1 MDKVICF
8 IVILL
13 ILLIFIQLLFYSLIG
28 FFGLFKPIRDYEI
41 LEDSLK
47 FLFLIP
53 ACNEENVI
61 SDTLKKIKE
70 LNYNKNFYSVTCLVN
85 NSSDNTFNISSKYN
99 KTLDIKFTSEE
110 PKGKPYVLQK
120 YFSNENEWKEF
131 DYVIILD
138 ADNIIDRNFL
148 KEMNSQIL
156 TYGKNNVTVVQGYL
170 GIKNILTS
178 FMSSGYSA
186 SYFVAN
192 RTIQYAKHR
201 LGLNSTIG
209 GTGFS
214 LNTDYIKRF
223 GWNPKTYTEDFELQV
238 ELALANKR
246 TLWNHQAIVYDEKP
260 NSILASHKQR
270 LRWSQGHWR
279 VAFTTLPKQLLGF
292 FKVRSS
298 KDFLNKLETLIY
310 SFAMMRAPI
319 TILIILLGIGT
330 PLITRD
336 IPKIWSFLPI
346 WLILEIINYFVFPI
360 ICILTEGKI
369 IFKEEKNIILNIF
382 KFFKIYIAFFYSAFV
397 YIAAQIQ
404 GLFTCFLPQVSWDKT
419 AHNIGEKYV
428 IYGGNDND
436 NKNI

>member
-1 MDKVICF
+1 MEKISAY
-8 IVILL
+8 L
-13 ILLIFIQLLFYSLIG
+13 ILILILIVFIQLLFYSILG
-28 FFGLFKPIRDYEI
+28 FFGLFRPVRDYEI
-41 LEDSLK
+41 LEDKFK

-61 SDTLKKIKE
+61 RDTLKKIKS
-70 LNYNKNFYSVTCLVN
+70 LNYKKELFSATCLVN
-85 NSSDNTFNISSKYN
+85 NSSDNTFNIASDYTR
-99 KTLDIKFTSEE
+99 TLDIKFNQGE

-120 YFSNENEWKEF
+120 YFNNESEWRNY
-131 DYVIILD
+131 DYIVILD
-138 ADNIIDRNFL
+138 ADNIINKNFL

-156 TYGKNNVTVVQGYL
+156 TYGRENVTVVQGYL

-214 LNTDYIKRF
+214 LNTDYIKEH
-223 GWNPKTYTEDFELQV
+223 GWNPRTYTEDFELQV
-238 ELALANKR
+238 ELVLANKR

-279 VAFTTLPKQLLGF
+279 VAFSTLPKQLIGL
-292 FKVRSS
+292 FKIKST
-298 KDFLNKLETLIY
+298 KDVLNRLETLIY
-310 SFAMMRAPI
+310 SFAMMRSPI
-319 TILIILLGIGT
+319 TILIILLG
-330 PLITRD
+330 LINPVITKD
-336 IPKIWSFLPI
+336 IPRIWSFLAL
-346 WLILEIINYFVFPI
+346 WLVLELINYFIFPI
-360 ICILTEGKI
+360 VCILTEGKI
-369 IFKEEKNIILNIF
+369 IFTKEVGIPVKMIR
-382 KFFKIYIAFFYSAFV
+382 FFRIYIAFFYSAIV
-397 YIAAQIQ
+397 YVAAQVQ

-419 AHNIGEKYV
+419 VHNMSEKHV
-428 IYGGNDND
+428 IYGGEDNE
-436 NKNI
+436 NS